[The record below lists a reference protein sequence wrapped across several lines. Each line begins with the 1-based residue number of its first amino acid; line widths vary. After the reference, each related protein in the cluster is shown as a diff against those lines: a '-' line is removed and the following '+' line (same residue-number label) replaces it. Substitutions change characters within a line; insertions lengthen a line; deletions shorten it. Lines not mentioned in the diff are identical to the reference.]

1 MKPSIPFRIFLVDD
15 HPENLQLLE
24 GILEGG
30 SYRLSSFPTGPQALA
45 AARKHP
51 PDLFLLDVMM
61 PEMDGFALCARLQ
74 EDPGLKDRPVIFISA
89 LHDVVSKSRCFQLG
103 GVDYMTKPFLAE
115 EVRARVAT
123 HLRIYAQKKELQ
135 QAYAKL
141 CSLEQAREAFV
152 QMLVHDLRSPLT
164 GVTMALQMI
173 QMQMTDASFIPLV
186 DQSLI
191 SMEQLKLMVNTL
203 LDYGRL
209 EADAM
214 PVQPRSIELNAL
226 IDRLSGTLPL
236 SECPMEIPTGLEAFC
251 DPMLTQ
257 RILQNLL
264 SNALKFSA
272 AEAVSLVARREGPF
286 VRVAIH
292 DQGYGISPEEHGVI
306 FTKFGQGSNAGGAD
320 RRGFGIGLAF
330 CKLAVETQG
339 GQIGVDSAPGA
350 GSTFWFTLPAEPIIM
365 EETGVCS

>member
-1 MKPSIPFRIFLVDD
+1 M
-15 HPENLQLLE
+15 
-24 GILEGG
+24 
-30 SYRLSSFPTGPQALA
+30 
-45 AARKHP
+45 
-51 PDLFLLDVMM
+51 
-61 PEMDGFALCARLQ
+61 
-74 EDPGLKDRPVIFISA
+74 
-89 LHDVVSKSRCFQLG
+89 
-103 GVDYMTKPFLAE
+103 
-115 EVRARVAT
+115 AT
-123 HLRIYAQKKELQ
+123 HLRIYAQKKELE

-264 SNALKFSA
+264 ANALKFSA
-272 AEAVSLVARREGPF
+272 AETVSVVARREGPF
-286 VRVAIH
+286 VRVAVR
-292 DQGYGISPEEHGVI
+292 DQGYGIPPEEHGVI
-306 FTKFGQGSNAGGAD
+306 FTKFGQGSNAGVAD

-339 GQIGVDSAPGA
+339 GQIGVDSAPGS
-350 GSTFWFTLPAEPIIM
+350 GSTFWFTLPAEPIVM
-365 EETGVCS
+365 QETCVCS